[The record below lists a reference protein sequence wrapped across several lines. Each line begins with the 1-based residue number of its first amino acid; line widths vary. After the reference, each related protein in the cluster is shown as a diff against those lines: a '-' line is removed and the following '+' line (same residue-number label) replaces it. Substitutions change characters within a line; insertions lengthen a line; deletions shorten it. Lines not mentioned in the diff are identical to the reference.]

1 MDARDPSSALMQ
13 DLRNNLNAGVRLA
26 TGMRVTRND
35 FVINFDQGLALMLV
49 MISLEVLIDT
59 LGTEYPASYSGY
71 GLNYLAAVYLFD
83 LMLMLLVARL
93 AGAGPRQTGGLVI
106 ANLAFTPVYLV
117 VSHLLSNR
125 IADSELNPAGLW
137 LVWLLPVVWQLL
149 ILVRLL
155 QLFIDLPRRRAA
167 ALAILN
173 IGLGITSLW
182 LLPHTQLWY
191 SDEPDT
197 ADSPYARLYELSMED
212 LFYDQP
218 QMLQS
223 ALAGIEPQRPGV
235 ADLYLLAMGGYG
247 LEKVFLNEVE
257 FVRQLFDQRFDT
269 RGHSLILVN
278 NIDTVSRYP
287 LANRHNLRD
296 ALASLGSHMDTE
308 EDVLF
313 LFMTSHGSKSHRFSV
328 NFGPIR
334 LDDLTPQQV
343 RQALDDAGIHWRII
357 LVSSCYSGGFIEAL
371 KDPNTL
377 IITAAAPDRT
387 SFGCGAESEFTDFGT
402 AYFKH
407 GLVESANFIHAFD
420 LAETW
425 VADKEQ
431 REKRKPS
438 LPQRFIGEAI
448 GEKLASWQPESP
460 PRETRQAEH
469 CAQHP
474 DQPSCLTPGL
484 K

>member
-1 MDARDPSSALMQ
+1 MDAHQPSALLQ
-13 DLRNNLNAGVRLA
+13 AIRQNLIAGARLA

-35 FVINFDQGLALMLV
+35 FIISFDQALALMLL
-49 MISLEVLIDT
+49 MIGLDVLIES
-59 LGTEYPASYSGY
+59 LGTDYPASYSGY
-71 GLNYLAAVYLFD
+71 GLNYLAAAYLFD
-83 LMLMLLVARL
+83 LILILVVARL
-93 AGAGPRQTGGLVI
+93 AGAKAHQTGGLVI
-106 ANLAFTPVYLV
+106 ANLAFSPIFLV
-117 VSHLLSNR
+117 VSQLLSNR
-125 IADSELNPAGLW
+125 IAESELNLAGLW
-137 LVWLLPVVWQLL
+137 LVWLLPLIWQLL

-155 QLFIDLPRRRAA
+155 QLFIDLPRRRAVT
-167 ALAILN
+167 LAVLN
-173 IGLGITSLW
+173 IALGITSLW
-182 LLPHTQLWY
+182 FLPHSQLWY
-191 SDEPDT
+191 SDEPES

-218 QMLQS
+218 QLLQTT
-223 ALAGIEPQRPGV
+223 LAGFEPQRPGV
-235 ADLYLLAMGGYG
+235 TDLYLLAMGGYG

-257 FVRQLFDQRFDT
+257 YVRQLFDQRFDT
-269 RGHSLILVN
+269 LGHSLILVN
-278 NIDTVSRYP
+278 NVDSVNRYP
-287 LANRHNLRD
+287 MANRHNLRD
-296 ALASLGSHMDTE
+296 ALASLGSRMDTE

-343 RQALDDAGIHWRII
+343 RQALDDSGIRWRIL

-377 IITAAAPDRT
+377 IMTAAAPDRT

-407 GLVESANFIHAFD
+407 GLVESANFIQAFD

-431 REKRKPS
+431 REKRRPS

-448 GEKLASWQPESP
+448 GEKLALWQPETA
-460 PRETRQAEH
+460 PRETRQAEL
-469 CAQHP
+469 CTQHP
-474 DQPSCLTPGL
+474 DQPSCLKQGL
-484 K
+484 D